1 MQSKP
6 LQVTERQTGIRVD
19 MVEPGSFIWVLVA
32 PDGDEV
38 VELVESSETYGAWP
52 RLAAAESVLKTAFAE

>member
-19 MVEPGSFIWVLVA
+19 MVEPGSFIWVRVA

-38 VELVESSETYGAWP
+38 VEL
-52 RLAAAESVLKTAFAE
+52 